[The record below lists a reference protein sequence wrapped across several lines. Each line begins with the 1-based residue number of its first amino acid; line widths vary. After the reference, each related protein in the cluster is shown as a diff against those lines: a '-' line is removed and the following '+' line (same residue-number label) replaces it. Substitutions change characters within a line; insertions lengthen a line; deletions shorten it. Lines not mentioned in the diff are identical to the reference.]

1 MKPSGSP
8 EDSLLPRLLRD
19 VLPAVAPAVLDIVN
33 SSFSSGVFPA
43 AFKNAVVQPLL
54 KIPGLDQSDCANY
67 HPISKLPLIS
77 KVVEKLALTRLT
89 SHLDDNGL
97 LDPFQS
103 GFRRNYSSESAHIR
117 ILSNI
122 LILTDS
128 GSHVLLLLLDLT
140 AAFNTVDHTIL
151 LHRLEFWVGVTG
163 TALEWFKSYL
173 NGRCFSVHV
182 GDCSSPNVPLPWGVP
197 QGSILGPLLFSIYIL
212 PLGKI
217 LASLG
222 VNYHFYADDC
232 QIYLQINQK
241 HSFSIMSECLSQV
254 RSWLSQNCL
263 RLNDSKSDAI
273 LFSPTNMNGAL
284 DVSTL
289 PLNLK
294 SCATSL
300 GVKLDSDL
308 SMSSQVNATVKSCFF
323 QLRRITRLK
332 SILKLLDLESVIHV
346 FITSCLDYANS
357 VLIGINASALSKLQK
372 VQNAAARF
380 LTNTDRRM
388 HITPIL
394 TDLHWLPV
402 KFRINFKVLLY
413 VYKALYCPS
422 PSYLTD
428 LLTPYVP
435 TPCPSVSRSSAS
447 YCSEGSVQ
455 ITGGACLLL
464 CSPKTLE
471 LSAPPCASG
480 SLC

>member
-1 MKPSGSP
+1 MCFQWKKPYLKKIIQYNIGIRSVCFTHTHT
-8 EDSLLPRLLRD
+8 
-19 VLPAVAPAVLDIVN
+19 VL
-33 SSFSSGVFPA
+33 
-43 AFKNAVVQPLL
+43 
-54 KIPGLDQSDCANY
+54 SD
-67 HPISKLPLIS
+67 
-77 KVVEKLALTRLT
+77 
-89 SHLDDNGL
+89 
-97 LDPFQS
+97 
-103 GFRRNYSSESAHIR
+103 
-117 ILSNI
+117 I

-128 GSHVLLLLLDLT
+128 GSHVLLLLLELT
-140 AAFNTVDHTIL
+140 AAFNTVDLTIL

-173 NGRCFSVHV
+173 NGRCFSV
-182 GDCSSPNVPLPWGVP
+182 PNVPLPWGVP

-222 VNYHFYADDC
+222 FNYHFYADDC
-232 QIYLQINQK
+232 QIYLQINQQ

-254 RSWLSQNCL
+254 RSWLSQNYL
-263 RLNDSKSDAI
+263 QLNDSKSDAI

-308 SMSSQVNATVKSCFF
+308 SMSSQVNATVKSYFF

-332 SILKLLDLESVIHV
+332 SILKRPDIESVIHA
-346 FITSCLDYANS
+346 FITSRLDYANS

-372 VQNAAARF
+372 VQNATARF

-394 TDLHWLPV
+394 ADLHWLPV
-402 KFRINFKVLLY
+402 KFRINFKVRVRL
-413 VYKALYCPS
+413 A
-422 PSYLTD
+422 
-428 LLTPYVP
+428 
-435 TPCPSVSRSSAS
+435 PSVSSFKSA
-447 YCSEGSVQ
+447 
-455 ITGGACLLL
+455 L
-464 CSPKTLE
+464 KTHFF
-471 LSAPPCASG
+471 SIAFPP
-480 SLC
+480 

>member
-1 MKPSGSP
+1 MSFQRWLLLFWILSIPASP
-8 EDSLLPRLLRD
+8 LACFQL
-19 VLPAVAPAVLDIVN
+19 
-33 SSFSSGVFPA
+33 
-43 AFKNAVVQPLL
+43 LL
-54 KIPGLDQSDCANY
+54 KMQLFSRYQRNQADCAKY
-67 HPISKLPLIS
+67 HPISKLPFIS
-77 KVVEKLALTRLT
+77 KVIEKLALTHLT

-103 GFRRNYSSESAHIR
+103 GFRRNYSTESAHIR
-117 ILSNI
+117 VLNDI

-140 AAFNTVDHTIL
+140 VAFNTVDHTIL
-151 LHRLEFWVGVTG
+151 LHRLEFWMGVTG
-163 TALEWFKSYL
+163 TALERFKSYL

-197 QGSILGPLLFSIYIL
+197 QGSILGHLLFSIYML
-212 PLGKI
+212 PLGTI

-222 VNYHFYADDC
+222 VNNHFYADDC
-232 QIYLQINQK
+232 QIYLQINQQ
-241 HSFSIMSECLSQV
+241 HSFSLSECLSQV

-263 RLNDSKSDAI
+263 QLNDSKSDAI

-332 SILKLLDLESVIHV
+332 LILKRPDLESVIHA
-346 FITSCLDYANS
+346 FITSRLDYANS
-357 VLIGINASALSKLQK
+357 VLIGFNASALSKLQK

-380 LTNTDRRM
+380 LTNTNRRM

-394 TDLHWLPV
+394 ADVHWLPV

-428 LLTPYVP
+428 LLTPYVL
-435 TPCPSVSRSSAS
+435 TRALRSADH
-447 YCSEGSVQ
+447 
-455 ITGGACLLL
+455 LLL
-464 CSPKTLE
+464 VVPKVRYK
-471 LSAPPCASG
+471 
-480 SLC
+480 